1 MTLES
6 THADMVDALIKPGE
20 EIIEQTSPLHAHL
33 NHMVMLLAGES
44 GELVDAIKKHTIYG
58 KDLDFVNVIEELGDI
73 EFALEA
79 IRKALGI
86 HRDETLVMNIEKLL
100 ARYPNGKF
108 SNADAQARADKES
121 GQQSIE
127 LGIDPAK
134 PGSDQTVQMSM
145 SDPSEYD

>member
-1 MTLES
+1 MTLDQN
-6 THADMVDALIKPGE
+6 HAAMVAALVKPGE

-33 NHMVMLLAGES
+33 NHMAMLLAGES

-86 HRDETLVMNIEKLL
+86 HRDETLVMNIEKLM

-134 PGSDQTVQMSM
+134 PGSDQTVQMSV
-145 SDPSEYD
+145 SDPSEFD